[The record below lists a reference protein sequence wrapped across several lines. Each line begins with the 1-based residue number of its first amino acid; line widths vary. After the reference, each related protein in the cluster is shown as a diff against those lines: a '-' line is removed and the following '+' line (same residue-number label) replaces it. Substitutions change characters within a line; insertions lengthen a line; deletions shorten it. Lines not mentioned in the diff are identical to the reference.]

1 MLNWHRLDCS
11 YAECCCHRES
21 FIDEG
26 SVKVENILTLI
37 EEIFWRGLLSAVRE
51 LGRGKEEGMRG
62 SNTGS
67 AKGNV
72 EEAVMKFVTFLA
84 RVMNKPTKAYIELKK
99 YVGLE
104 KSMSFYF

>member
-1 MLNWHRLDCS
+1 M
-11 YAECCCHRES
+11 
-21 FIDEG
+21 
-26 SVKVENILTLI
+26 
-37 EEIFWRGLLSAVRE
+37 RE
-51 LGRGKEEGMRG
+51 LGRGKEEGIRG
-62 SNTGS
+62 SNSGS
-67 AKGNV
+67 AKANV